1 MAQQSARQSATAAM
15 EKAETVEIQRIET
28 ATALK
33 EAQNQLQQKVEPFG
47 IPLSPETA
55 SQLTARHDQWIEA
68 DKQTTELKQT
78 ISTLHATLAGQ
89 VEQIEQHE
97 ARIQK
102 QTEQLEASRAAIEKR
117 KTDRTT
123 LFGDRDPDAVEQEAQ
138 TALDAARKETDAA
151 KNQLNERKQALSLAR
166 QNFQSLE
173 KRIQE
178 TQQQLDEAEPSFAAA
193 MAAAGFESE
202 AAWLSSR
209 LEDAEQSKLE
219 ARAAEL
225 KHRHTRLAA
234 LEAEKSRQLQAERAQ
249 KHAETSPEEYEALV
263 DSCNEHLQ
271 RIGTFKSRIE
281 QNRQAAELHRNK
293 LGELEKQQIEC
304 NRWNLLHDL
313 IGSADGK
320 KFRNF
325 AQGLTFEL
333 MVSHANQQ
341 LSKMSDRYLLVRDKR
356 QPLDLNVIDNY
367 QAGEER
373 PVKNLSGGES
383 FIVSLSLA
391 LGLSRMASKTIR
403 VDSLFLDEGFGTLD
417 EDALETA
424 LEALAEL
431 KQDGKLIGVI
441 SHVGALKERIGTQ
454 INVETT
460 SGGRSRLAGTG
471 ISTTIAK

>member
-1 MAQQSARQSATAAM
+1 
-15 EKAETVEIQRIET
+15 VEQD
-28 ATALK
+28 A
-33 EAQNQLQQKVEPFG
+33 
-47 IPLSPETA
+47 
-55 SQLTARHDQWIEA
+55 
-68 DKQTTELKQT
+68 QTT
-78 ISTLHATLAGQ
+78 ID
-89 VEQIEQHE
+89 I
-97 ARIQK
+97 
-102 QTEQLEASRAAIEKR
+102 
-117 KTDRTT
+117 
-123 LFGDRDPDAVEQEAQ
+123 
-138 TALDAARKETDAA
+138 ARKEADTAQT
-151 KNQLNERKQALSLAR
+151 QLTESRQSVSLAR
-166 QNFQSLE
+166 EKWQTLE
-173 KRIQE
+173 RNKQEIQD
-178 TQQQLDEAEPSFAAA
+178 QLAESEPVFSEA
-193 MAAAGFESE
+193 MTAAGFDNET
-202 AAWLSSR
+202 AYLSAR
-209 LEDAEQSKLE
+209 LDETEQTRLE
-219 ARAAEL
+219 ARADEL
-225 KHRHTRLAA
+225 KHRHTHLAT
-234 LEAEKSRQLQAERAQ
+234 LEAEKTRLLQGERAQ
-249 KHAETSPEEYEALV
+249 KHAETSPEEYAALAEA
-263 DSCNEHLQ
+263 CNELLQ
-271 RIGTFKSRIE
+271 QIGTFKSRME
-281 QNRQAAELHRNK
+281 QNQKAVELHQSK
-293 LGELEKQQIEC
+293 LGEIEKQQLEC
-304 NRWNLLHDL
+304 ARWNMLHEL

-341 LSKMSDRYLLVRDKR
+341 LSKMSDRYLLVRDKQ

-391 LGLSRMASKTIR
+391 LGLSHMASKTIR

-471 ISTTIAK
+471 ISTTIAN